1 MAARIVRDP
10 QPTAKALGHPVKG
23 FTLFKIGDEI
33 AMPTWTLTRCAHC
46 GAQITQRDRGRP
58 RRYFTPACRTAAYRV
73 TKATTTAQEQPAL
86 STHQAAAVT
95 PAPPSAAPTTQDGG

>member
-33 AMPTWTLTRCAHC
+33 DMPTWTLTRCAHC

-58 RRYFTPACRTAAYRV
+58 RRYCTPACRTAAYRV
-73 TKATTTAQEQPAL
+73 TKVTRTAQDVTGPIHIRTQP
-86 STHQAAAVT
+86 
-95 PAPPSAAPTTQDGG
+95 